1 MEEEHPPRIIG
12 NGMVSRSIFVPA
24 NGTRPGHFIP
34 RGSTPGTRRFRRQ
47 PPAPPRNTGAS
58 SSCEEKEHLPDPSS
72 GVHNIAPQ
80 MLLGH
85 DVLFSN
91 PMLSNEMTPSGF
103 SAFTAA
109 YAPPYWCTQQQKP
122 WSCLSTSVDA
132 PSWYLISHQ
141 GAAFALLLGHLSCTG
156 NSFTGELTFTLGSI
170 MRDVTTRILMWAGHL
185 KHKMKLRK
193 PSGATSMTARIQK
206 CLQRIM
212 FLQWTSAVRQCLYW
226 PDGTRKRR
234 LRSEPVDEIRDRQR
248 QLVLAL
254 VDKYNEDNHLSGD
267 LAYALKD
274 VVYYQ
279 SIFEGDFQNCYHHIN
294 FTAKP
299 EGAVCY
305 NLFFAEVIFMKGQS
319 EELPVSCLCSLKPTD
334 NGNCFGCK
342 NNGNADMK
350 HPNDVGYAGGHVMKR
365 FCPFSGPR
373 IPAGFFDDHNL
384 QAEEA
389 NLRRGLKVMA
399 LLVVIVSFI
408 VT

>member
-1 MEEEHPPRIIG
+1 LYWGIDFYIRIDHAGCYHTYPHVGGPFKTQDEAAEAI
-12 NGMVSRSIFVPA
+12 
-24 NGTRPGHFIP
+24 
-34 RGSTPGTRRFRRQ
+34 RRYLHDRQ
-47 PPAPPRNTGAS
+47 
-58 SSCEEKEHLPDPSS
+58 DP
-72 GVHNIAPQ
+72 
-80 MLLGH
+80 
-85 DVLFSN
+85 
-91 PMLSNEMTPSGF
+91 
-103 SAFTAA
+103 
-109 YAPPYWCTQQQKP
+109 
-122 WSCLSTSVDA
+122 
-132 PSWYLISHQ
+132 
-141 GAAFALLLGHLSCTG
+141 
-156 NSFTGELTFTLGSI
+156 
-170 MRDVTTRILMWAGHL
+170 
-185 KHKMKLRK
+185 KM
-193 PSGATSMTARIQK
+193 
-206 CLQRIM
+206 IM

-389 NLRRGLKVMA
+389 NLRRDHNFVDINRCTAIACRLY
-399 LLVVIVSFI
+399 
-408 VT
+408 